1 MEDELTATAPVRE
14 AHPGPGPGGPDGSG
28 LSLGQERMWLL
39 EHLNPGTAAQHI
51 VAAFEVAGPLDTT
64 VLDRAL
70 RAVVDRHEPL
80 RTSFHDAAGVPFAVV
95 HEQGEVGLDLAEAC
109 SVADGLAWAG
119 RYASRPFDL
128 TRPALLRLAAVR
140 VTAGTHLLVFAV
152 HHIATDGWG
161 LGVLYTEL
169 AAAYEAFRRGAGWAP
184 QPLEMGYGD
193 HVAAQRRA
201 LAGDGW
207 RASVDHWRAV
217 LAGAPPELGIHTD
230 RPRQA
235 ENTQLAHSAQGRYEG
250 AALAALKA
258 YARSAQASVTMVLAS
273 AWAATL
279 HRHGAGSD
287 LVVGVPVSGRDRSR
301 SAGLVGLFMNVL
313 PLRVRVSGELAFADL
328 LRQVRAAFLTALE
341 YRQVPFELLVMELH
355 PERSPGRT
363 PIYQVLFNHGP
374 AGRLELAGVEC
385 RPLPFDTPYVQTDLT
400 LTLVDL
406 PDGATV
412 RMDMQCSADLFAEPV
427 AGHLLRRFTR
437 LLDDAVANPD
447 RPVSQLELL
456 HPDELERITALA
468 APDPTPLP
476 AAASVVEL
484 FEASVARHPRAI
496 AVRAGEQT
504 LTYAEL
510 DAAANH
516 LAHLFRAHGAGPGT
530 VVALHLDRSWQMLAA
545 MLAAWKAQAA
555 YVPVDPAYPQ
565 QRIGYMLQDCDA
577 CLLVTAQPGDADRLP
592 LLDVPVLTTAES
604 LARLPAVGEGAPESG
619 PPVGATRGAPAG
631 APPRRAGRANDPAYL
646 IYTSGS
652 TGKPKGVEVPHR
664 AVTNFLGSMAREP
677 GCGPADV
684 VLALTSPSFDI
695 AVLELFLPLLTGG
708 RVVIASPADAVD
720 PTRLAALVRAEGV
733 TVVQATPVTWQH
745 LLDAAG
751 AGDGAVDLRLRL
763 ALCGGEQVPRALA
776 DQLCAVAD
784 QAWNMYGPTETTVW
798 SLVWRLTPGEK
809 GAVPIG
815 RPIANTTAWVM
826 DPELRAAPL
835 GVPGELCI
843 GGAGL
848 ANGYHGLPSLTRARF
863 VTAGN
868 GERLYRTGDLARL
881 TDDGVFE
888 FLGRGDNQVKLR
900 GHRIELDEISA
911 VLRRHPA
918 VADAVTVLRSD
929 DLGSP
934 HLVAYVVPEAAGRK

>member
-1 MEDELTATAPVRE
+1 MEDELTPTGR
-14 AHPGPGPGGPDGSG
+14 GGSG

-39 EHLNPGTAAQHI
+39 EHLNPGTAAQHL
-51 VAAFEVAGPLDTT
+51 VSAFEVTGPLDTAA
-64 VLDRAL
+64 LDRAL

-80 RTSFHDAAGVPFAVV
+80 RTSFHDAEGVPFAVV
-95 HEQGEVGLDLAEAC
+95 HEQGQVGLDLARAR
-109 SVADGLAWAG
+109 SVADGVAWAG
-119 RYASRPFDL
+119 RYASHPFDL
-128 TRPALLRLAAVR
+128 TRPGLLRLAAVR
-140 VTAGTHLLVFAV
+140 VTGDTHLLVLAV

-161 LGVLYTEL
+161 RSVLYTEL
-169 AAAYEAFRRGAGWAP
+169 GAAYDAFRRGAGWAP
-184 QPLEMGYGD
+184 QPLAMAYRD
-193 HVAAQRRA
+193 HVAAERRA
-201 LAGDGW
+201 LAGGGW
-207 RASVDHWRAV
+207 RASVDHWREV
-217 LAGAPPELGIHTD
+217 LADAPPELGILTD

-235 ENTQLAHSAQGRYEG
+235 ENTQLGHSAQGRYEG

-258 YARSAQASVTMVLAS
+258 YARTAQASTTMVLAS

-279 HRHGAGSD
+279 YRHGAGSD
-287 LVVGVPVSGRDRSR
+287 LVLGVPVSGRDHSR

-313 PLRVRVSGELAFADL
+313 PLRVQVHGELPFADL
-328 LRQVRAAFLTALE
+328 LRQVRAAFLTALGH
-341 YRQVPFELLVMELH
+341 RQVPFELLVMELQ

-363 PIYQVLFNHGP
+363 PFYQVLFNHGP
-374 AGRLELAGVEC
+374 AGRLELAGVGC
-385 RPLPFDTPYVQTDLT
+385 RPLPFDTPYVQTDIT

-437 LLDDAVANPD
+437 LLDDAVAGPD
-447 RPVSQLELL
+447 RPVDRLELL
-456 HPDELERITALA
+456 HPEELRRITAFA

-496 AVRAGEQT
+496 AVRAGAQA

-510 DAAANH
+510 DAAADH

-604 LARLPAVGEGAPESG
+604 LAGPPAVG
-619 PPVGATRGAPAG
+619 RG
-631 APPRRAGRANDPAYL
+631 APPRRAGRPDDPAYL

-652 TGKPKGVEVPHR
+652 TGRPKGVEVPHR
-664 AVTNFLGSMAREP
+664 AVMNFLDSMAREP

-720 PTRLAALVRAEGV
+720 PGRLAALVRSEGV
-733 TVVQATPVTWQH
+733 TVAQATPVTWQH
-745 LLDAAG
+745 LLAAAG
-751 AGDGAVDLRLRL
+751 DLRLRL

-776 DQLCAVAD
+776 DQLCTVAGE
-784 QAWNMYGPTETTVW
+784 AWNMYGPTETTVW
-798 SLVWRLTPGEK
+798 SLIWRVAPGEA

-826 DPELRAAPL
+826 DAGLTVAPL
-835 GVPGELCI
+835 GVAGELCI

-848 ANGYHGLPSLTRARF
+848 ANGYHGLPAMTRARF
-863 VTAGN
+863 ITAGN
-868 GERLYRTGDLARL
+868 GERLYRTGDLVRL

-918 VADAVTVLRSD
+918 VADAVAVLRAD
-929 DLGSP
+929 DVGSP
-934 HLVAYVVPEAAGRK
+934 HLVAYVVPQAAGRR